1 MAADTGL
8 ANIIN
13 ALANM
18 NLIVDWF
25 PTIRTSP
32 NKLDEVE
39 AGSREEFYLLTT
51 YVFVLAIKMEYLCKA
66 TQRFGIEGD
75 PDIAR
80 HLKDDYQAILD
91 PRDWR
96 GRAYA
101 AQAIM
106 ARLYGEIGKV
116 HQDTLDQVAARKA

>member
-1 MAADTGL
+1 M
-8 ANIIN
+8 
-13 ALANM
+13 
-18 NLIVDWF
+18 
-25 PTIRTSP
+25 
-32 NKLDEVE
+32 
-39 AGSREEFYLLTT
+39 
-51 YVFVLAIKMEYLCKA
+51 FVLAIKMECVCQA